1 MTALLDDIAAL
12 DLNTPFILDDPKG
25 DTIRIAEA
33 IDLPEFELGSDE
45 FQPRH
50 VLNQGPG
57 EWMTIS
63 GLSNQEG
70 YTGPILHPSENLS
83 EGIITEIRERT
94 RHILR
99 GDPLPLQ
106 LIWIMA
112 EVIDPDDRDALVGW
126 VLALT
131 ITPISATSSSKG
143 A

>member
-1 MTALLDDIAAL
+1 MTTLIDALEML
-12 DLNTPFILDDPKG
+12 DLDTPFILDDPDG
-25 DTIRIAEA
+25 DSIRIAED

-57 EWMTIS
+57 GWMTIS

-94 RHILR
+94 RRILQ

-106 LIWIMA
+106 LVWLMA

-131 ITPISATSSSKG
+131 IVAIPATDEGVSA
-143 A
+143 